1 MSINYYVASG
11 ESSLICSDLGHVSF
25 ATTFEAFLLLYI
37 RLFFFCKVDYL
48 DTKKISANMDK
59 SKMVVFVKRKLF
71 YSKIRYAIKVF
82 HKISHTN
89 YSSMSFHN
97 I

>member
-1 MSINYYVASG
+1 
-11 ESSLICSDLGHVSF
+11 
-25 ATTFEAFLLLYI
+25 
-37 RLFFFCKVDYL
+37 VDYL